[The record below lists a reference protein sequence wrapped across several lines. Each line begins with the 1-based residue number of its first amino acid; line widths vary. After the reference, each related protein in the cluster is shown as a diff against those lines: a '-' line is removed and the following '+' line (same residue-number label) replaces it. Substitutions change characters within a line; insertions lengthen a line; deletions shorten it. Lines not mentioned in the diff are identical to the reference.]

1 MTFIYAFVVK
11 SIFHIHLGYCHKR
24 TFLIQLTKR
33 THKKIYTHTH
43 KSISRSHQRA
53 EFVKKSNELKSSLVE
68 QCGEEEVVIGVH
80 KRKPFNY
87 LQIFKDKVQAG
98 MAVLNPWEPTNQ
110 GESVLIH
117 QFFFVDLHQVYSG
130 KFGGKTRK
138 PRETSL

>member
-1 MTFIYAFVVK
+1 M
-11 SIFHIHLGYCHKR
+11 
-24 TFLIQLTKR
+24 
-33 THKKIYTHTH
+33 
-43 KSISRSHQRA
+43 
-53 EFVKKSNELKSSLVE
+53 KKSNELKSSLVE

-80 KRKPFNY
+80 KRKSFNY

-110 GESVLIH
+110 GESVLIR
-117 QFFFVDLHQVYSG
+117 QFFFVGLHQVYSG